1 MKKTLLFVLA
11 MLTCG
16 MTSVWADSETTYYPT
31 LDVNFRTSSAEN
43 NAWNSGFPKDASVE
57 GNTDFELT
65 YAAGF
70 FSLQKFTIADLDKV
84 TKLVLTLTTGSKSG
98 VDALEIWSI
107 ANTTWD
113 ATVNAT
119 DMASIVAN
127 TVGIAPRATEGTAN
141 TPLAKGVKVANSNP
155 AKATFTFSGD
165 ALTTI
170 KNNASAGTFTL
181 LITNNAYTNN
191 NSKRSYLSSNS
202 ANDEANRPTLV
213 ATAPAQTVLNK
224 TTGVGYATLN
234 DAFADLGDQD
244 TELQISDN
252 QVLTSRLTWSKAHKL
267 TITATKQITIKG
279 HNNQMWFLVNAAG
292 AELEIGST
300 SNAIVLNGQ
309 NKTMD
314 YDVTKYENSSKI
326 TLTNVVFEDFDLN
339 NKGHLVGS
347 NNYEGLITIDAVE
360 LINCKNPAD
369 GFINKQRVTNDRLVL
384 KNYLTIQPDCEGTTI
399 YAASET
405 KTSGTT
411 GRIKVD
417 DDSFSVSGQP
427 ITIEWPGTKNE
438 DIVVVIGTTEA
449 NASNFKLTDSEWNLK
464 RTAWG
469 DLKMAAATGINVVEN
484 AQSVSGDNIDVVYD
498 LQGRRVTGHMG
509 KGIYIVNG
517 KKVVNLR

>member
-1 MKKTLLFVLA
+1 MKKILLLVLA

-31 LDVNFRTSSAEN
+31 LDVNFRTADGN
-43 NAWNSGFPKDASVE
+43 TDWQSGYPKDASAAGNTVFE
-57 GNTDFELT
+57 GN
-65 YAAGF
+65 YQAGLF
-70 FSLQKFTIADLDKV
+70 VIQQYKVDNLANV
-84 TKLVLTLTTGSKSG
+84 TKITLTLTAGSG
-98 VDALEIWSI
+98 VDATDLRIFPNNTWSASSEISAI
-107 ANTTWD
+107 IP
-113 ATVNAT
+113 TVT
-119 DMASIVAN
+119 EL
-127 TVGIAPRATEGTAN
+127 VGVAPRATEGTAT
-141 TPLAKGVKVANSNP
+141 TPLVKAAKVADSDP
-155 AKATFTFSGD
+155 AKASFTISGTALTALKNAAAADGTFSV
-165 ALTTI
+165 
-170 KNNASAGTFTL
+170 
-181 LITNNAYTNN
+181 LITNNKYTE
-191 NSKRSYLSSNS
+191 NSSRKFQSSNS
-202 ANDEANRPTLV
+202 ANAEANRPTLV
-213 ATAPAQTVLNK
+213 ASAPAQTVLNK

-244 TELQISDN
+244 TELQISDD

-326 TLTNVVFEDFDLN
+326 TLTNVVFEDFNLN

-427 ITIEWPGTKNE
+427 ITIEWPGTKKE

-449 NASNFKLTDSEWNLK
+449 NASKFKLTDSEWNLT

-498 LQGRRVTGHMG
+498 LQGRRVTGQMG

>member
-1 MKKTLLFVLA
+1 MKKILLLVLA

-31 LDVNFRTSSAEN
+31 QEVNFRTAAGN
-43 NAWNSGFPKDASVE
+43 NAWNGGFPKDASAE
-57 GNTDFELT
+57 GNTVFEGN
-65 YAAGF
+65 YQAGLF
-70 FSLQKFTIADLDKV
+70 VIQQYKVDNLANV
-84 TKLVLTLTTGSKSG
+84 TKITLTLTAGSG
-98 VDALEIWSI
+98 VDATDLRIYPNNTWSASSEVSTI
-107 ANTTWD
+107 
-113 ATVNAT
+113 VSVVT
-119 DMASIVAN
+119 DL
-127 TVGIAPRATEGTAN
+127 VGLAPRAAEGTAT
-141 TPLAKGVKVANSNP
+141 TPLVKAAKVAGSDP
-155 AKATFTFSGD
+155 AKASFTITGD
-165 ALTTI
+165 ALTAL
-170 KNNASAGTFTL
+170 KNAAAADGTFSV
-181 LITNNAYTNN
+181 LITNNNYTA
-191 NSKRSYLSSNS
+191 NSSRKFQSSNS
-202 ANDEANRPTLV
+202 ANAEANRPTLV
-213 ATAPAQTVLNK
+213 ASTPAQTVLNK

-244 TELQISDN
+244 TELQISDD

-279 HNNQMWFLVNAAG
+279 HNNQMWFLVNAAD

-309 NKTMD
+309 NKTMN
-314 YDVTKYENSSKI
+314 YDVTKYENKSKI

-339 NKGHLVGS
+339 NTGHLVGS
-347 NNYEGLITIDAVE
+347 NTYEGLITIDGVE
-360 LINCKNPAD
+360 LINCKNPAG
-369 GFINKQRVTNDRLVL
+369 GFINKLRVTNDRLVL
-384 KNYLTIQPDCEGTTI
+384 KNYLTIQSDCEGATI

-405 KTSGTT
+405 KPSGTT

-417 DDSFSVSGQP
+417 DDSFLVSGQP

-449 NASNFKLTDSEWNLK
+449 NASKFKLTDSEWNLT

-469 DLKMAAATGINVVEN
+469 DLKMAAVTGINVVEN

-498 LQGRRVTGHMG
+498 LQGRRVTGQMG